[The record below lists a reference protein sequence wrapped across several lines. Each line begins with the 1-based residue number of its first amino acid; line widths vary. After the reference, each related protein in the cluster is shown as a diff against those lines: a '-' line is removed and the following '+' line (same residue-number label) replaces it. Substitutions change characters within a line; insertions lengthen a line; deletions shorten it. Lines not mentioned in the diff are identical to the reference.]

1 MDGAIIVFLF
11 STTVPS
17 SAPESVAVTAVSA
30 YAIDMKWSP
39 PSSPNGIIVLYTVY
53 INHSAAIHVNGS
65 NTHYFLEGL
74 LPYQQISVS
83 VSASTMIGEGPRS
96 GEKMVR
102 THQAGIFIAHP
113 V

>member
-1 MDGAIIVFLF
+1 MIVFLLS
-11 STTVPS
+11 STIVPS
-17 SAPESVAVTAVSA
+17 AAPESVAVTAVSS
-30 YAIDMKWSP
+30 YGVDIKWSP

-53 INHSAAIHVNGS
+53 INSSTVIRVNGS
-65 NTHYFLEGL
+65 STHYFLEGL

-96 GEKMVR
+96 EEKVVR
-102 THQAGIFIAHP
+102 THQAGTH